1 MVRVGCGRGCG
12 GSVFTRVWGVHRGGG
27 GVKRFG
33 GSGGRVF
40 WRLGL
45 GGGVIFWCV
54 MG

>member
-1 MVRVGCGRGCG
+1 M
-12 GSVFTRVWGVHRGGG
+12 FTRVWGVHRGGG

-33 GSGGRVF
+33 GVGGRVL